1 MQLDKRML
9 EKLLTMNDEQL
20 AEVIRQ
26 IAVETGINPAQL
38 GLNPQNVQSI
48 RQALGMATDEDLKQL
63 NAVYDSYKQSR
74 RPK

>member
-9 EKLLTMNDEQL
+9 EKLLTMNDDQL

-26 IAVETGINPAQL
+26 IATETGIDPAML

-48 RQALGMATDEDLKQL
+48 RQALGMATDADLQQL

-74 RPK
+74 RSK

>member
-9 EKLLTMNDEQL
+9 EKLLTMNDDQL

-26 IAVETGINPAQL
+26 IATETGIDPAVL

-48 RQALGMATDEDLKQL
+48 RQALGMATDADLQQL

-74 RPK
+74 RSK